1 MKKNILKL
9 TQNFMTLFFSKNFMN
24 KNTKSLTPEKISRF
38 FSALMILGI
47 IFTTISCEED
57 PNNIGAILIPSEDS
71 IGVQYDTLITF
82 DGFLMDTEE
91 FNTKNLDYY
100 TIGNFQDPYFGELIG
115 KYAGQFIPQVEFT
128 NVMYANQF
136 YGATFDS
143 ANIVLDIKSLYG
155 NPKGNTELSVYQLT
169 DSIPR
174 AETAEFFSNTDINDY
189 YTASE
194 KINEGSL
201 RMQDDTM
208 LIIPLKESFYST
220 LETDTLDENNF
231 YFSKDIFLQVFK
243 GLAIIPETPS
253 DIGGLYNF
261 SEVKSYIN
269 LYYTDKDDTA
279 REFTYRFHIG
289 ERFAQ
294 YSFDPKDAEITNYND
309 PETPSDLLFL
319 QSLGGITSKL
329 VFSNYK
335 TIFESEYAYSIHN
348 AEITVP
354 VFKDESFDICPP
366 PERLFFTDTSFV
378 IIEDVENSTLFNGY
392 YDDENFEY
400 KLNISKYFRD
410 LVNGDV
416 DDPTL
421 VFTINNYNLYPNRV
435 ILKAGE
441 NIKLRVTYT
450 KH

>member
-24 KNTKSLTPEKISRF
+24 KNIKSSNPEKISRF
-38 FSALMILGI
+38 FSALIILGI
-47 IFTTISCEED
+47 ILATVSCEED
-57 PNNIGAILIPSEDS
+57 PSSIGANLIPEDDS
-71 IGVQYDTLITF
+71 VGVQYDTLITF
-82 DGFLMDTEE
+82 DGFLMDTEK

-100 TIGNFQDPYFGELIG
+100 TIGNFQDPYFGEVIG
-115 KYAGQFIPQVEFT
+115 KYAGQFIPQAEYT
-128 NVMYANQF
+128 NVMYANKF

-143 ANIVLDIKSLYG
+143 ANIVLEIKSLYG
-155 NPKGNTELSVYQLT
+155 NPKGNFELSVYQLT

-174 AETAEFFSNTDINDY
+174 AESAEFYTNTDINDY
-189 YTASE
+189 FSASE
-194 KINEGSL
+194 KINDGIRMEG
-201 RMQDDTM
+201 DTL

-220 LETDTLDENNF
+220 LETDTLENNNF
-231 YFSKDIFLQVFK
+231 YFSVNNFIQVFK

-261 SEVKSYIN
+261 SEVNSYIN
-269 LYYTDKDDTA
+269 LYYTDNEDTA

-309 PETPSDLLFL
+309 PETPADLLFL

-329 VFSNYK
+329 VFTNYQS
-335 TIFESEYAYSIHN
+335 IFESAYAYSILN
-348 AEITVP
+348 AELTVP

-366 PERLFFTDTSFV
+366 PERLFFTDTSYTV
-378 IIEDVENSTLFNGY
+378 IEDVENSNLFNGY
-392 YDDENFEY
+392 YDDENSEY
-400 KLNISKYFRD
+400 KINISKYFKD
-410 LVNGDV
+410 LVNGDI
-416 DDPTL
+416 DDPSL
-421 VFTINNYNLYPNRV
+421 VFSINNFNLYPNRV
-435 ILKAGE
+435 ILKTGE